1 MVALK
6 ATLDTIRTAGFAA
19 ITASY
24 TPIGSALT
32 HITRLIRFVNDTD
45 APLFISTNATDDM
58 LYLPAGSFILYDLT
72 TNREAAGDI
81 FAFAKGTQFYV
92 KYSSAPTARAVYI
105 ECVYGDGQ

>member
-6 ATLDTIRTAGFAA
+6 VVLDTIRSKAFGS

-24 TPIGSALT
+24 TTLGTPLGHA
-32 HITRLIRFVNDTD
+32 TRLIRFVNDTD
-45 APLFISTNATDDM
+45 AAVFISTDGTNDM

-72 TNREAAGDI
+72 TNREQTAPI

-92 KYSSAPTARAVYI
+92 KYNTAPGARAVYI
-105 ECVYGDGQ
+105 ECIYGDGQ